1 MEVVVG
7 SAGTTRAH
15 EPRSEGGEAQTT
27 DGRFDKGSRPQP
39 PRSRALAAARAAF
52 GPPDHEGAF
61 GSAKARRRR
70 DPMPSRASSKFRRA
84 FEFEGPKGLKL
95 TKAAL
100 SESYRS
106 NCKNARLG
114 LKTSVSMRFSTKFS
128 IDVGNFQ
135 GHTSGSHPPRRDI
148 DPLSKCERRR
158 ERRESSP

>member
-1 MEVVVG
+1 MRHLNGGLVG

-61 GSAKARRRR
+61 GSAKG
-70 DPMPSRASSKFRRA
+70 SKAKGPNAKPGFEQVSEA

-100 SESYRS
+100 SEV
-106 NCKNARLG
+106 LQVE
-114 LKTSVSMRFSTKFS
+114 L
-128 IDVGNFQ
+128 
-135 GHTSGSHPPRRDI
+135 
-148 DPLSKCERRR
+148 
-158 ERRESSP
+158 